1 MSEER
6 RTLARF
12 GEEAWMLEL
21 PRPPRRATIDAL
33 SALREV
39 ADVACSER
47 AALLWLSRGVAMS
60 DELAAKLEAA
70 AATVAPALGRRWSI
84 EVVYDGEDLDE
95 IARRIGRSREAVIA
109 LHSERTYEVK
119 ATGFMPGWAYL
130 GEVDERLRVPRRATP
145 RPKVAAGSVAIA
157 DGRTGIYPLSGPG
170 GWNLLGAV
178 ADDFEPFDAS
188 TGAALALGDHLRF
201 IPVSSRPA
209 KYRDDRARPSATR
222 VAPELSAGQ
231 RGLRIERCEAPALVQ
246 DGGRIGAARHGV
258 ARGGALWR
266 GMLARANQ
274 ALSQPWDAPA
284 IELYGAARIRAE
296 GGRIRLSLDGERFT
310 LDPGERVEIP
320 RAPRAR
326 VRYLAVEGGVR
337 CEPHL
342 GGRGQLVQAGL
353 GGIDGAR
360 TRPLGKGDLILCA
373 LEPPPQRWDEPD
385 EPRDERCLDES
396 FVIELMAARD
406 APRFAPRAL
415 ERFCAEPYRSALDGG
430 RTGVKLEGA
439 PIPRADQD
447 LGASAPMVA
456 GAIQVTAS
464 GAPIVLGVDHPTV
477 GGYPVLALVRRAHLG
492 PLLARKAHAVTRFTL
507 R

>member
-1 MSEER
+1 MSEGR
-6 RTLARF
+6 SAIAPF
-12 GEEAWMLEL
+12 GDEAWMLEL

-33 SALREV
+33 SALSEV

-47 AALLWLSRGVAMS
+47 QALLWLSRGVTMS

-70 AATVAPALGRRWSI
+70 TAVSSSEPARSWSI

-95 IARRIGRSREAVIA
+95 IARCVARSREAVIA

-145 RPKVAAGSVAIA
+145 RPKVSAGSVAIA
-157 DGRTGIYPLSGPG
+157 DERTGIYPLSVPG
-170 GWNLLGAV
+170 GWNLLGTV
-178 ADDFEPFDAS
+178 ADDFEPFDPS
-188 TGAALALGDHLRF
+188 TGAALALGDLVRF
-201 IPVSSRPA
+201 VAVSGRPT
-209 KYRDDRARPSATR
+209 KFRGVRARPSATR

-284 IELYGAARIRAE
+284 IELYGATRIRAE

-310 LDPGERVEIP
+310 LDAGEHLEIP
-320 RAPRAR
+320 RATRAR
-326 VRYLAVEGGVR
+326 VRYLAVEGSVL
-337 CEPHL
+337 CEPQL
-342 GGRGQLVQAGL
+342 GGYGQLVQAGL

-360 TRPLGKGDLILCA
+360 TRPLSKGDLILCA

-385 EPRDERCLDES
+385 EPQDERCLDES
-396 FVIELMAARD
+396 FVIELVPARD
-406 APRFAPRAL
+406 AQRFAPHAL

-439 PIPRADQD
+439 PIPRVDRD

-464 GAPIVLGVDHPTV
+464 GVPIVLGVDHPTV

-492 PLLARKAHAVTRFTL
+492 PLLARKAQSVTRFAL